1 MTAAAD
7 RPPAGGALAL
17 AVPRQHGAWSVLLIS
32 LALGTAAVGAFNAP
46 ALVLLA
52 AALGGF
58 VGRHAAGRAVRMP
71 AVDGRR
77 MRLLAFGIAAAAA
90 AVGLAALLVLA
101 RGLWLLIPLGSVAV
115 ALAGIALVLEAK
127 KKDRS
132 AGGELLGIVGL
143 SLTLPAIAYASTG
156 RLEARAMGLWTL
168 AVLFFMGSVFHVRY
182 LLRRRDANRGELG
195 DRLRAGGMSLAC
207 HAGALAAAIGMA
219 AGGLVPPAAAP
230 ALAPVLVKSG
240 LSVFRRAP
248 VSLTVRRVGYGEL
261 AHALVFA
268 AWITLAYR
276 GVFGG
281 GMP

>member
-71 AVDGRR
+71 AADGRR
-77 MRLLAFGIAAAAA
+77 TGLLAFGAASSAA

-101 RGLWLLIPLGSVAV
+101 CGLWLLIPLGIAAVAV
-115 ALAGIALVLEAK
+115 AGVTLVLEAK
-127 KKDRS
+127 NKDRS

-156 RLEARAMGLWTL
+156 RLEARAVGLWIL

-182 LLRRRDANRGELG
+182 LLRRRDANRGELA
-195 DRLRAGGMSLAC
+195 DRLRSGGMSLAF
-207 HAGALAAAIGMA
+207 HGGALAAAIGLA
-219 AGGLVPPAAAP
+219 AAGLVPPAAAP
-230 ALAPVLVKSG
+230 VLAPVLVKSG

-261 AHALVFA
+261 AHAIVFA
-268 AWITLAYR
+268 AWIILSFR
-276 GVFGG
+276 VLDWRR
-281 GMP
+281 P